1 MINKSGDEPAQLAT
15 KPSDAVWSNPAD
27 AVVRL
32 NREFFDFGK
41 ITDGETVKTVFA
53 FTNAGAE
60 PLEIETVSACFCIS
74 TDYPRDPIQPGQKAN
89 VEVVFDSNDQTGT
102 VRKDIDVIF
111 RNTDKDGYPLIKRL
125 QLKGRVVAKK

>member
-1 MINKSGDEPAQLAT
+1 MTDKGGSEPTQLAT
-15 KPSDAVWSNPAD
+15 KPSDAAWSNPAD

-32 NREFFDFGK
+32 NRETFDFGK
-41 ITDGETVKTVFA
+41 ITDGETVKTVFT
-53 FTNAGAE
+53 FTNAGTE

-74 TDYPRDPIQPGQKAN
+74 TDYSRDPILPGAKAN
-89 VEVVFDSNDQTGT
+89 VEVVFDSNDQAGT

-111 RNTDKDGYPLIKRL
+111 RNTDTDGYPLIKRL